1 MRRELA
7 HYPKQYLC
15 TYTTPLLQ
23 LTEKCHHCSWPIYLC
38 TRTHS
43 SEFFPQSKD
52 KNECNKSV
60 PFNSTPLPPLSLFLF
75 CFKGSLDFFIAA
87 AAMWLQSCLTLCDP
101 TDGSPPGSSVPGTL
115 QARILEW
122 VAISFSNACMHA
134 KPLQSCPT
142 LCHPM
147 DSSPPGSSVHG
158 ILQARILEWVAM
170 SFIATSLNYHAPL
183 VLRFVCFYLV
193 LIRSLTFQNIG
204 KVETL
209 FQGDFLSNSN

>member
-122 VAISFSNACMHA
+122 VAIFFSPQEVT
-134 KPLQSCPT
+134 KGPT
-142 LCHPM
+142 IKVVTLGQRGGWALLHLFLLTKENKL
-147 DSSPPGSSVHG
+147 HF
-158 ILQARILEWVAM
+158 ILK
-170 SFIATSLNYHAPL
+170 Y
-183 VLRFVCFYLV
+183 
-193 LIRSLTFQNIG
+193 
-204 KVETL
+204 
-209 FQGDFLSNSN
+209 